1 MSLLAAASR
10 LLRLL
15 APRPRAANPRAPRPS
30 RRVPAA
36 KPGSVWAHPR
46 RHPRVGA
53 RTLVMAA
60 SSPSSPPLPGAGDD
74 ARGETYDEQLAIIRA
89 LKSSGAGAER
99 MRVATARLA
108 ELKRAG
114 WVPRFT
120 PSRKFAA
127 MRATAAGGGGA
138 TGDDAHRDGDD
149 TTTTTT
155 TAEKKRK
162 ASRRGGPT
170 VTCPACGQLVK
181 ASHPDQF
188 REHLRKCAPDAV
200 SAVAKEQWRDVAA
213 AVDAVKAHEAKLLED
228 ARRLSFR
235 DGRTREEVAN
245 ELGVSPDRVRSTLR
259 RASRAVPLVADP
271 TPLDVIHEDDDV
283 LVVNKPPGL
292 RFHPVHRFEGNSL
305 LSRAIGHVRRGSR
318 RDDSRDDGDP
328 CEEDAH
334 VPHVVH
340 RLDMD
345 TSGVCVL
352 VKRPELVDGFARQ
365 FRGDAGEYRAV
376 KEYLA
381 VGVGEAPRFSGRV
394 VDADWK
400 PPEASGKPP
409 EATGNEQTAGE
420 FVGVEFT
427 VDAHVGPHASI
438 PEARAVHRPPPEPEK
453 KKNGNARRGD
463 PDAPKF
469 ARTDVR
475 IVSSSRVDLPGATT
489 TDDGDDVASLT
500 AVLARVRLHTGRTH
514 QIRVHMAHARLP
526 ILSDPLYGPHIRWD
540 RASPCADASTS
551 AILPPGVNEEV
562 WGGPRWLG
570 RQALHASR
578 LTLRHPETNE
588 EMTFDARAPEDM
600 RAACVALGLD
610 PDAL

>member
-36 KPGSVWAHPR
+36 NPPGSVWAHPR

-53 RTLVMAA
+53 RTLFMAA
-60 SSPSSPPLPGAGDD
+60 SSPSSSPLPGGGDD
-74 ARGETYDEQLAIIRA
+74 ARGDTYDEQLAIVRA

-120 PSRKFAA
+120 PSRKFA
-127 MRATAAGGGGA
+127 MTRATADAGGGA
-138 TGDDAHRDGDD
+138 TGDDAVVG
-149 TTTTTT
+149 
-155 TAEKKRK
+155 EKKRK

-200 SAVAKEQWRDVAA
+200 AAVAKEQWRDVAA
-213 AVDAVKAHEAKLLED
+213 AVDAVEAHELALLED
-228 ARRLSFR
+228 ARRLSYR
-235 DGRTREEVAN
+235 DGRTREEVAVL
-245 ELGVSPDRVRSTLR
+245 LGTTPERVRWTLR

-292 RFHPVHRFEGNSL
+292 RFHPTHRFEGNSL
-305 LSRAIGHVRRGSR
+305 LSRAIAHVRDNNKNDERP
-318 RDDSRDDGDP
+318 GD
-328 CEEDAH
+328 EVH

-365 FRGDAGEYRAV
+365 FRGDGMGYRAV

-381 VGVGEAPRFSGRV
+381 IGVGDVHPAYIAGCV
-394 VDADWK
+394 VTADWK
-400 PPEASGKPP
+400 RLETA
-409 EATGNEQTAGE
+409 GNEQTTDE
-420 FVGVEFT
+420 QTRTGVTGLEFT

-438 PEARAVHRPPPEPEK
+438 PEARAVHPPPPEPDSSK
-453 KKNGNARRGD
+453 KRNDRRSD
-463 PDAPKF
+463 PDAPKP

-475 IVSSSRVDLPGATT
+475 IVSSSRVTT
-489 TDDGDDVASLT
+489 IDDARDDGNEAPPKT

-514 QIRVHMAHARLP
+514 QIRVHMALADLP

-540 RASPCADASTS
+540 GASPCADASTS
-551 AILPPGVNEEV
+551 AILPPGVDAEV

-570 RQALHASR
+570 RQALHAAR

-588 EMTFDARAPEDM
+588 EMTFEAPAPEDM
-600 RAACVALGLD
+600 RGACVALGLD
-610 PDAL
+610 PDAW

>member
-1 MSLLAAASR
+1 
-10 LLRLL
+10 
-15 APRPRAANPRAPRPS
+15 
-30 RRVPAA
+30 
-36 KPGSVWAHPR
+36 
-46 RHPRVGA
+46 
-53 RTLVMAA
+53 MAA

-155 TAEKKRK
+155 TTTTAEKKRK

-235 DGRTREEVAN
+235 DGRTREETADA
-245 ELGVSPDRVRSTLR
+245 LGVSPDRVRSTLR

-318 RDDSRDDGDP
+318 RDDEDDDGDP

-400 PPEASGKPP
+400 PPEVSGKPLETNKP
-409 EATGNEQTAGE
+409 RGSSSGWSSRWTRTW
-420 FVGVEFT
+420 
-427 VDAHVGPHASI
+427 
-438 PEARAVHRPPPEPEK
+438 ARTRPSPRLAPST
-453 KKNGNARRGD
+453 ARRRNPRRRKRERPEGRPGRAEIRAHGR
-463 PDAPKF
+463 PD
-469 ARTDVR
+469 R
-475 IVSSSRVDLPGATT
+475 L
-489 TDDGDDVASLT
+489 
-500 AVLARVRLHTGRTH
+500 VLARGLARRDDDGR
-514 QIRVHMAHARLP
+514 R
-526 ILSDPLYGPHIRWD
+526 
-540 RASPCADASTS
+540 
-551 AILPPGVNEEV
+551 
-562 WGGPRWLG
+562 
-570 RQALHASR
+570 
-578 LTLRHPETNE
+578 
-588 EMTFDARAPEDM
+588 
-600 RAACVALGLD
+600 
-610 PDAL
+610 

>member
-1 MSLLAAASR
+1 
-10 LLRLL
+10 
-15 APRPRAANPRAPRPS
+15 
-30 RRVPAA
+30 
-36 KPGSVWAHPR
+36 
-46 RHPRVGA
+46 
-53 RTLVMAA
+53 MAA
-60 SSPSSPPLPGAGDD
+60 SSPSSPLLPGAGDD

-120 PSRKFAA
+120 PSRKFA
-127 MRATAAGGGGA
+127 TAAGGGGA

-155 TAEKKRK
+155 TGAVVREKKRK

-213 AVDAVKAHEAKLLED
+213 AVNAVDAHEATLLED
-228 ARRLSFR
+228 ARRLSFQ
-235 DGRTREEVAN
+235 DGRTREEVADA
-245 ELGVSPDRVRSTLR
+245 LGVSPDRVRSTLR

-305 LSRAIGHVRRGSR
+305 LSRAIGHVRRGKGKGKG
-318 RDDSRDDGDP
+318 RDDSDDGDP
-328 CEEDAH
+328 EEDAH

-381 VGVGEAPRFSGRV
+381 VGVGEAPRFAGRV

-400 PPEASGKPP
+400 PPEATGKPP

-438 PEARAVHRPPPEPEK
+438 PEARAVHRPPPQPEK
-453 KKNGNARRGD
+453 KKKGNARRGD

-475 IVSSSRVDLPGATT
+475 IVSSSRVDSPGATT
-489 TDDGDDVASLT
+489 DDGVDVASLT
-500 AVLARVRLHTGRTH
+500 AVLARVRTHTGRTH
-514 QIRVHMAHARLP
+514 QIRIHMAHARLP
-526 ILSDPLYGPHIRWD
+526 ILSDPLYGPHVRWD

-570 RQALHASR
+570 RQALHAAR
-578 LTLRHPETNE
+578 LTLRHPETSE
-588 EMTFDARAPEDM
+588 EMTFDARAPEDV
-600 RAACVALGLD
+600 RRACVELGLD
-610 PDAL
+610 PDAR

>member
-36 KPGSVWAHPR
+36 NPPGSVWAHPR

-53 RTLVMAA
+53 RTLFMAA
-60 SSPSSPPLPGAGDD
+60 SSPSSSPLPGGGDD
-74 ARGETYDEQLAIIRA
+74 ARGDTYDEQLAIVRA

-120 PSRKFAA
+120 PSRKFA
-127 MRATAAGGGGA
+127 MHSTAAGGSGA

-149 TTTTTT
+149 TT
-155 TAEKKRK
+155 AVGEKKRK

-170 VTCPACGQLVK
+170 VTCPACRQLVK

-200 SAVAKEQWRDVAA
+200 SAVAKDQWRDIAA
-213 AVDAVKAHEAKLLED
+213 AVDAVEAHEATLLED

-305 LSRAIGHVRRGSR
+305 LSRAIGHVRRAG
-318 RDDSRDDGDP
+318 RDDDSVDGDP
-328 CEEDAH
+328 EDAH

-365 FRGDAGEYRAV
+365 FRGDAGEHRAV

-381 VGVGEAPRFSGRV
+381 ISVGAAPRVTGCV
-394 VDADWK
+394 VKADWK
-400 PPEASGKPP
+400 PPEASG
-409 EATGNEQTAGE
+409 NEQTTAAE
-420 FVGVEFT
+420 FIGVEFT

-438 PEARAVHRPPPEPEK
+438 PEARAVHRPPPTPERIPK
-453 KKNGNARRGD
+453 RNGSGGD
-463 PDAPKF
+463 PDAPKP

-475 IVSSSRVDLPGATT
+475 IVSSSRVTIDVN
-489 TDDGDDVASLT
+489 DDGDVTRSLT

-514 QIRVHMAHARLP
+514 QIRVHMAHADLP

-540 RASPCADASTS
+540 GASPCADASTS
-551 AILPPGVNEEV
+551 AILPSEVNADV

-570 RQALHASR
+570 RQALHAAR

-588 EMTFDARAPEDM
+588 EMTFEARAPEDM
-600 RAACVALGLD
+600 RGACVALGLD
-610 PDAL
+610 PDAW